1 MSRYYFTM
9 KQKKAAIR
17 SIGHIK
23 MHLFPILSVI
33 YPVKIIPIKDPISNI
48 PYNKIINLRLN
59 YFNFQILYYL
69 KSTFISSSE
78 TKSAF
83 FIIHYLI
90 IIAIIY

>member
-1 MSRYYFTM
+1 M

-69 KSTFISSSE
+69 KKLVAKI
-78 TKSAF
+78 K
-83 FIIHYLI
+83 IHTHSFLNKDSLFKNL
-90 IIAIIY
+90 